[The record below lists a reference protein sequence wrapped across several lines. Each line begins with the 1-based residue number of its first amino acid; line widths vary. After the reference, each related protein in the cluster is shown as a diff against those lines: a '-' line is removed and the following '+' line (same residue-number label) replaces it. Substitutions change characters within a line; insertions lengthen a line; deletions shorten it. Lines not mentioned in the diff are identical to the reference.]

1 MRIRTSR
8 LDLDVPAVADLD
20 ELYAI
25 CSDPQSWTHFP
36 SLRHTDPGVTERMV
50 QGWSEQWRRDGL
62 STWIIRERGS
72 RTLSGY
78 GGCSKR
84 RNAFWNL
91 GYRLHP
97 DAQGSGYAA
106 EMCEIAVEC
115 AHRTEPELP
124 IVAYLL
130 EHNVASARVA
140 ERAGLKLITRGP
152 DVGNPDVDAIRVVYA
167 DRALTADQVGA
178 VLSA

>member
-1 MRIRTSR
+1 M
-8 LDLDVPAVADLD
+8 
-20 ELYAI
+20 
-25 CSDPQSWTHFP
+25 
-36 SLRHTDPGVTERMV
+36 
-50 QGWSEQWRRDGL
+50 
-62 STWIIRERGS
+62 IRERGS
-72 RTLSGY
+72 HTLSGY
-78 GGCSKR
+78 GGYSKR

-97 DAQGSGYAA
+97 DAQGNGYAA

-140 ERAGLKLITRGP
+140 ERAGLELITRGP

>member
-8 LDLDVPAVADLD
+8 LDLDEPAVADLD

-62 STWIIRERGS
+62 STWMIRERGS
-72 RTLSGY
+72 HTLSGY

-91 GYRLHP
+91 GYRLHS
-97 DAQGSGYAA
+97 DAQGNGYAA

-140 ERAGLKLITRGP
+140 ERAGLELITRGP

>member
-1 MRIRTSR
+1 MRTRTSR
-8 LDLDVPAVADLD
+8 LDLDEPVATDLD
-20 ELYAI
+20 ALYAI
-25 CSDPQSWTHFP
+25 CSDPRSWTHFP
-36 SLRHTDPGVTERMV
+36 SLRHTDPSVTQRML
-50 QGWSEQWRRDGL
+50 QGWGEQWHRDGL
-62 STWIIRERGS
+62 STWIVRERGS
-72 RTLSGY
+72 FTVRGY

-84 RNAFWNL
+84 QNAFWNL

-97 DAQGSGYAA
+97 DVQGNGYAA

-115 AHRTEPELP
+115 AHRTRPELP

-140 ERAGLKLITRGP
+140 ERAGLELITRGP
-152 DVGNPDVDAIRVVYA
+152 DVGNPDADAVRLVYA
-167 DRALTADQVGA
+167 DRSLTADQVDV